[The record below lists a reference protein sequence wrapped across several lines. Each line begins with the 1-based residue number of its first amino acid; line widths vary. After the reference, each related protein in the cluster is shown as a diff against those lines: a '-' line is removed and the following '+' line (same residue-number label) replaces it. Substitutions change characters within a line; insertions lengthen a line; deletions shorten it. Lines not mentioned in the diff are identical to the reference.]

1 MTVRLARHKMRHIGD
16 APHSANF
23 WDFAWTEIWTMG
35 LLAFR
40 ASWSQR
46 HCGPPRLLDGGDGSP
61 QPAHDVPPAGFG
73 CFGRSRKSKPQ
84 PPHVR

>member
-1 MTVRLARHKMRHIGD
+1 MTVRIARHKMRHIG
-16 APHSANF
+16 AARALPIL
-23 WDFAWTEIWTMG
+23 WDFAWTEIWTKG

-46 HCGPPRLLDGGDGSP
+46 HRGPPRLLDGGDGCP

-73 CFGRSRKSKPQ
+73 RLGRSRKNKPQ
-84 PPHVR
+84 PPQFR